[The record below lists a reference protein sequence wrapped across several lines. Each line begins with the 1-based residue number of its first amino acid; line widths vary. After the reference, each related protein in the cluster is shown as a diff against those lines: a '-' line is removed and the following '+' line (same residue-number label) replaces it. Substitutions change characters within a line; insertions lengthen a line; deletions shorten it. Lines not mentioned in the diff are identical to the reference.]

1 MIKLILCLPIIF
13 IDIILSGY
21 GIIVSLL
28 LWNDKYMPGGVDD
41 EVNMFSLTKKY
52 FSKDGFRF

>member
-1 MIKLILCLPIIF
+1 MIKLILCLPIIL

-28 LWNDKYMPGGVDD
+28 LWNDKYMPSVDD
-41 EVNMFSLTKKY
+41 EVGMFSLTTRF